1 MLDILIQAMVEN
13 AFGNAAAA
21 VDFEK
26 IMTTAEQDF
35 TDKFTEMELDCD
47 DFDKGFGLEMSAR
60 NYASASENAGFAR
73 GVKAGIKFALEFLR
87 TA

>member
-1 MLDILIQAMVEN
+1 MLDMLIRAMVEN

-21 VDFEK
+21 VDFEE
-26 IMTTAEQDF
+26 IMRTAEQNF
-35 TDKFTEMELDCD
+35 TDKFTEMELNRN
-47 DFDKGFGLEMSAR
+47 DFDEGFALEMSAR

-73 GVKAGIKFALEFLR
+73 GVKAGIKLALEFLR